1 MYVDGCVYK
10 YIMYTLFI
18 YLFFFV
24 TKLGGGW
31 SQGGGHDLGALESA
45 ASVST

>member
-18 YLFFFV
+18 YFFCN
-24 TKLGGGW
+24 KAGGW
-31 SQGGGHDLGALESA
+31 VVTGGGHDLGALESA